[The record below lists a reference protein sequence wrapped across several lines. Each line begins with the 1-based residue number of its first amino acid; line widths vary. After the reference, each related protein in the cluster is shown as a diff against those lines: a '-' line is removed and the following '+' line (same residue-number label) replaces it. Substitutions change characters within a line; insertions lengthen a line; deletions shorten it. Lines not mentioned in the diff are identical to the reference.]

1 MNAKIDLNWWLAWIK
16 FARELLIFLSNYLKL
31 QGWLPK
37 ATAAT
42 AATQILS
49 I

>member
-16 FARELLIFLSNYLKL
+16 NLGIAYLSIKL
-31 QGWLPK
+31 SKVTGWLPK